1 MRLKLLPKCLFALV
15 CLVVIGSVQTHA
27 SDITKDEIKQI
38 INESSDCDTLDQI
51 AIDHLEFADLLGD
64 GKNEAVVV
72 GSTCMTGTA
81 GPDVHAVYMR
91 DSNGKLVEHSLDRID
106 PVTGSNLRVEAAA
119 WRGRPVSFEMVGP
132 WSPRD
137 RMSGITRSLP
147 VAQMVL
153 IYVLFV
159 AAGFLAWHNL
169 RRPRISVSYLV
180 QVGRQG
186 IRR

>member
-72 GSTCMTGTA
+72 GSRPATTATKRRERWIAQYVTRLKLHLSICSSRRCTGPLCRKAQT
-81 GPDVHAVYMR
+81 GRPYGSSR
-91 DSNGKLVEHSLDRID
+91 SNGLPCVI
-106 PVTGSNLRVEAAA
+106 SNAR
-119 WRGRPVSFEMVGP
+119 FT
-132 WSPRD
+132 
-137 RMSGITRSLP
+137 SGGWT
-147 VAQMVL
+147 V
-153 IYVLFV
+153 
-159 AAGFLAWHNL
+159 
-169 RRPRISVSYLV
+169 
-180 QVGRQG
+180 
-186 IRR
+186 